1 MSRLVACEDRTQPS
15 PLSAPPSAIRSFGPN
30 LSISQPCAGESQV
43 CSTIRIENVIWIA
56 GSVAPVVVWKDL
68 VNRVQTY
75 CGEEIAI
82 MAIRP
87 SRSWIQRVV
96 ETDAMAHSKRFG
108 SAKTRKRRAS
118 RAGQRTRPGFGI
130 IKTTGGRGLFD

>member
-1 MSRLVACEDRTQPS
+1 MSRLVACEDSTQPS
-15 PLSAPPSAIRSFGPN
+15 PLSAAPSAISSCGPN
-30 LSISQPCAGESQV
+30 LSISQPCAGDSQV

-56 GSVAPVVVWKDL
+56 GSDAPVVLWKDL

-87 SRSWIQRVV
+87 SKSWIQRVF
-96 ETDAMAHSKRFG
+96 ETDAIARSNGSK
-108 SAKTRKRRAS
+108 SAKTRKGRAN
-118 RAGQRTRPGFGI
+118 RAAGEQP
-130 IKTTGGRGLFD
+130 